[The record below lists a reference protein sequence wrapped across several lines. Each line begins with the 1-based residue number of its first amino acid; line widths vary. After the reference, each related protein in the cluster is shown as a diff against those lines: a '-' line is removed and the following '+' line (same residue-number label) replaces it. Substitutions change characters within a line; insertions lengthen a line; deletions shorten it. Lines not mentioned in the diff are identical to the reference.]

1 MKKDENYLDSI
12 PDDMDDSFDDS
23 FDDDLDGTSVDK
35 IPDESFDDY
44 HDLGDEDFDGSDNYD
59 DWENGDI
66 DSDFAEAESNEFMAD
81 TIELDE
87 DGNYVELLPHL
98 LDIIPFDDGEKRLN
112 TRVDLFHQSVVETII
127 ETWQNCS
134 QMCCDLLPDFPYVGL
149 YFDTTQV
156 GGFSFKDRRNEAKGS
171 VIECINAGKITTLIT
186 EGLLKHKA
194 FVFLPNAST
203 LSAMDD
209 FELLT
214 DAKYTIC
221 FCDDEGNVYLS
232 DLSVS
237 YSAIAQMILSDVNI
251 REIIIYELT
260 DGASSEVDDFGDSEE
275 IEE

>member
-12 PDDMDDSFDDS
+12 PDDMDDS